1 MQVHPYE
8 IDDIPVND
16 IVLTSLEKNRSLEIL
31 NVYCILQHIEYLLII
46 QTLVTCC
53 AKCLSLDF

>member
-1 MQVHPYE
+1 MR
-8 IDDIPVND
+8 DDIPVND

-53 AKCLSLDF
+53 AKCLSLAF